1 MFHLKRKSLN
11 ILINLESKESQKL
24 EKLQNIDNKSDMMKS
39 LDKSQS
45 QTIMQLSISGNI
57 FLNIFLRKKL
67 NMLLDKEKLKNM
79 NISQLK
85 DKLFTI
91 LNNLQKPN
99 IQLNMDIILE
109 VLHLMAMEDHQF
121 NTEDI
126 QLLLQQGQLLTL
138 QLKHMQFP
146 DLLHTTPQVEI
157 LLLIKLEVNI

>member
-1 MFHLKRKSLN
+1 MNMFHLKRKSLN

-91 LNNLQKPN
+91 LKEITMLLHKVDTLK
-99 IQLNMDIILE
+99 LNKHMLMDIAHMFLE
-109 VLHLMAMEDHQF
+109 EAE
-121 NTEDI
+121 
-126 QLLLQQGQLLTL
+126 
-138 QLKHMQFP
+138 
-146 DLLHTTPQVEI
+146 
-157 LLLIKLEVNI
+157 